1 MEKQILDIENE
12 FNMLENKNISL
23 YMKNVKNIKKKMYKF
38 EINLNKLCKES
49 EDCDDSD
56 NSDNSDNNDNNDNSE
71 DEIEDIDK
79 YLDNYCILL
88 NSINNDNVNDKT
100 IEELIQLSRQIE
112 IMDKKIK
119 IYQKTNS
126 DLNIINL

>member
-56 NSDNSDNNDNNDNSE
+56 NSDNSDNNDNKKN
-71 DEIEDIDK
+71 K
-79 YLDNYCILL
+79 KKKP
-88 NSINNDNVNDKT
+88 KT
-100 IEELIQLSRQIE
+100 PT
-112 IMDKKIK
+112 KKVDFK
-119 IYQKTNS
+119 KR
-126 DLNIINL
+126 LF